1 MYRGAVVRA
10 VEAVVGFFI
19 QREAPGLAV
28 EVLSEGL
35 AVVRVG
41 LNGLNWNLWVW
52 RLAIEMLDK

>member
-19 QREAPGLAV
+19 QREALGLAV